1 MRTKD
6 LIAALDGL
14 LEPSKFRDY
23 CPNGLQIQGKKNV
36 TKIVCG
42 VSASE
47 ALIDEAIRRKADAV
61 VVHHG
66 YFWKNESPRISG
78 IKRTRIKKILDHD
91 LNLIAYHLP
100 LDANEK
106 VGNNYEMAKALNL
119 QDVAP
124 LEGNPL
130 VLSGIFNP
138 PVTIEELSNKID
150 RIIGRVPYI
159 VGGDPELKLRKVA
172 FCSGAAQDYL
182 ELAAEEGA
190 QAYLSGEISERTVLE
205 SRELGVPYFAI
216 GHHASET
223 LGIKALSQ
231 WIASRFPELSV
242 SFVNIDNPI

>member
-61 VVHHG
+61 IVHHG
-66 YFWKNESPRISG
+66 YFWKNENPRISG

-106 VGNNYEMAKALNL
+106 VGNNYEMAKALKL

-150 RIIGRVPYI
+150 QIIGRVPYI
-159 VGGDPELKLRKVA
+159 VGGDSDLKLRKVA
-172 FCSGAAQDYL
+172 F
-182 ELAAEEGA
+182 
-190 QAYLSGEISERTVLE
+190 
-205 SRELGVPYFAI
+205 
-216 GHHASET
+216 
-223 LGIKALSQ
+223 
-231 WIASRFPELSV
+231 
-242 SFVNIDNPI
+242 